1 MLDTDVLRN
10 RVSTV
15 GAAAQCQRRSELE
28 VVKITDTTQGRRLV
42 QEDTAGM
49 HHMCV
54 LCDLLGLTRIDEKRS
69 SMSRT
74 TLHQKLLTAYKRSV
88 EILRLIHTEY
98 RRELLMCE
106 RLCLRVIGHLCDED
120 LLRVRDLDAA
130 HLSDLPCRL
139 ADDLCVHGAVDDDN
153 LTNLLLLLLTQEV
166 RTSVLELLL
175 YLIIH
180 ICYDGAGLLRS
191 TDHTI
196 VEGLRMK
203 DGRNGHL
210 DICRRIDDTRVITCT
225 YTECRC
231 TGAVRC
237 VYHTRTTGCKDAVCV
252 MHDLIRHLKRRL
264 IDPANDVLRSTCLD
278 RSIEN
283 DLRSISGALLRSW
296 VRADDDTIS
305 GL

>member
-1 MLDTDVLRN
+1 
-10 RVSTV
+10 
-15 GAAAQCQRRSELE
+15 
-28 VVKITDTTQGRRLV
+28 
-42 QEDTAGM
+42 M

-69 SMSRT
+69 RMSRT
-74 TLHQKLLTAYKRSV
+74 TLHQKLFTAYKRSV
-88 EILRLIHTEY
+88 EILCLIHTKY

-120 LLRVRDLDAA
+120 LLRVRNLDAA
-130 HLSDLPCRL
+130 HLGDLPCRL

-153 LTNLLLLLLTQEV
+153 LTNLLLLLLVQEV

-175 YLIIH
+175 YLIID
-180 ICYDGAGLLRS
+180 ICNDGAGLLRS

-203 DGRNGHL
+203 NGRNRHL
-210 DICRRIDDTRVITCT
+210 DIRSRIDDARVITCT

-237 VYHTRTTGCKDAVCV
+237 VYHARTTGCKDAVCV
-252 MHDLIRHLKRRL
+252 THDLVGHLKRRL
-264 IDPANDVLRSTCLD
+264 IDPADDVLRSACLD
-278 RSIEN
+278 SSIQN
-283 DLRSISGALLRSW
+283 DLCSVGRALLRSW